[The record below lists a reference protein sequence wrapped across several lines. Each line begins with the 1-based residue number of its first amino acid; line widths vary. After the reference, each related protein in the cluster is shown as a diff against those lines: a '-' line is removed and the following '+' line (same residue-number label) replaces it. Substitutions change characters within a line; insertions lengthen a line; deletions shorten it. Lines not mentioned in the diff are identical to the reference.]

1 MKFIQAAENNKTE
14 ILQFFAKTAKL
25 GDEVLEIGSGT
36 GQHIV
41 YFATQMEHV
50 VWQPSEKQ
58 GNTASVEERVKNADL
73 VIAVCVKDTSIIKN
87 NLLCTPPEYM
97 I

>member
-14 ILQFFAKTAKL
+14 ILQFFAKTAKS

-50 VWQPSEKQ
+50 VWQPSEK
-58 GNTASVEERVKNADL
+58 AR
-73 VIAVCVKDTSIIKN
+73 
-87 NLLCTPPEYM
+87 
-97 I
+97 